1 MFITRSEGVI
11 RNSKF
16 KDVAI
21 ASLVDVLDKYFFPT
35 TKVGEEKF
43 SHCVMQRLYIFRFCM
58 YNVLFR
64 ISLAP

>member
-21 ASLVDVLDKYFFPT
+21 ASLVDVLDKYFFSNN
-35 TKVGEEKF
+35 KSGRGEVL
-43 SHCVMQRLYIFRFCM
+43 SLCYAAPLYIQ
-58 YNVLFR
+58 VLHV
-64 ISLAP
+64 